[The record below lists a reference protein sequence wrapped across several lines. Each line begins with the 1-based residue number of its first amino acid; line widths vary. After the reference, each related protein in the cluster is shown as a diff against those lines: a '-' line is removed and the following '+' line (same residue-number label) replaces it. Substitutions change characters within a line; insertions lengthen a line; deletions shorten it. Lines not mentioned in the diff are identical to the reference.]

1 MNSETLQL
9 DHIFIWVK
17 KDAPEIEI
25 FKKAGFTSIISG
37 VHKGQGTAGKY
48 IFFLNF
54 YIELLYISDQ
64 AEALN
69 NLGNFGCNYIKRSE
83 WCQNNSSFLGL
94 GLKMTSFDQKKIP
107 FSYKEYKSGWMRA
120 PGLLMATNNQ
130 HLNDPVVFVLYPE
143 MEFPNYNS
151 IEEMLTDNKPDDFKK
166 NHIHDNE
173 VKILTSYKIITTST
187 SEMPENIAKNG
198 INIVKGKEEK
208 LELTFDSNINNK
220 EIDLQPN
227 FPVVIKY

>member
-1 MNSETLQL
+1 MKNILQL

-69 NLGNFGCNYIKRSE
+69 NLDNFGCNYIQRSK
-83 WCQNNSSFLGL
+83 WRLNKSSFLGL
-94 GLKMTSFDQKKIP
+94 GLKMTSFDPDNIP
-107 FSYKEYKSGWMRA
+107 FSYKEYKSSWMRGH
-120 PGLLMATNNQ
+120 GLLMATNNQ
-130 HLNDPVVFVLYPE
+130 NLNDPIVFILYPD

-151 IEEMLTDNKPDDFKK
+151 IEEMLIDNRPHDFKM
-166 NHIHDNE
+166 NHVHDNE
-173 VKILTSYKIITTST
+173 IKTLTSCKVITNGT
-187 SEMPENIAKNG
+187 SEMIENIAENG
-198 INIVKGKEEK
+198 INIEKGNQEK
-208 LELTFDSNINNK
+208 LEFTFDNNIKNK
-220 EIDLQPN
+220 EIDLNPS
-227 FPVVIKY
+227 FPIVIKY

>member
-1 MNSETLQL
+1 MKKTLQL

-64 AEALN
+64 TEALN
-69 NLGNFGCNYIKRSE
+69 NLDNFGCNYIKRSE
-83 WCQNNSSFLGL
+83 WRQNEFSFLGI
-94 GLKMTSFDQKKIP
+94 GLKMTSFDQKNIP
-107 FSYKEYKSGWMRA
+107 FSYQEYKSSWMRDH
-120 PGLLMATNNQ
+120 GLLMATNNQ
-130 HLNDPVVFVLYPE
+130 NLNDPMVFVLYPN

-151 IEEMLTDNKPDDFKK
+151 IEEMLTDTKPLDFKE
-166 NHIHDNE
+166 NHIHDN
-173 VKILTSYKIITTST
+173 KIKTLTSYKIITTST
-187 SEMPENIAKNG
+187 SEMIENIAKNG
-198 INIVKGKEEK
+198 INIEKGKVEK
-208 LELTFDSNINNK
+208 LELTFDNNINNK
-220 EIDLQPN
+220 EIDLKPS
-227 FPVVIKY
+227 FPIVIKY